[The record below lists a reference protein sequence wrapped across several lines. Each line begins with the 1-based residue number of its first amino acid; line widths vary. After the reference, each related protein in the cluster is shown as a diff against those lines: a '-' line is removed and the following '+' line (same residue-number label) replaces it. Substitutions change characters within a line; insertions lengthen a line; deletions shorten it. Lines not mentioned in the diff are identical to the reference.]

1 VKTIIIIFAT
11 LSFSLLN
18 SALNAQ
24 ITFQRIFGGANEDY
38 AYSIHQTVDDGYI
51 IAGYTTSFG
60 AGSRDV
66 YLIRTDVKGNAL
78 WAKTFGESDTDY
90 AYTVQQT
97 TDGGF
102 IVGAHS
108 GSFGAG
114 SHDVYLIKC
123 DVNGE
128 IVWTKVYGGSSADG
142 AYSIQQT
149 KDGGYIVAAH
159 VNSFGAGL
167 HDVYLIKTDAK
178 GDTVWTRIYGGTN
191 EDRLRAVQQTT
202 DGGYILVSETLSF
215 GAGSADVYLI
225 KTDNS
230 GNLMWTKTYGG
241 SSSDY
246 GYSVRQTLDG
256 GYIIAGYTSS
266 FGAGTSDVYLIRT
279 DNNGDISWAKTY
291 GGTSS
296 DFGYSVRQT
305 TDGGYI
311 VAGYTESFGIAG
323 DVYLIHTD
331 ADGSLVWSKS
341 FGGTGNDRGWSAQQT
356 TDGGY
361 VIAGFSESFGAGN
374 KDVYLIKTDE
384 FGSSG
389 CQESTAATIVG
400 NTETIVNST
409 QTSIGS
415 GGFVNTTT
423 TITGDVDTVDSFLC
437 GNFPTDI
444 EQLPDSPDANA
455 EDFTLF
461 QNYPNPFNPST
472 TITFA
477 VPEASE
483 VTLAIYNLRGQLIQT
498 LVAGAVTAGRHNVVW
513 DGTNFR
519 GAKVASGIYLYKLQA
534 KDFVTARKLVFTK

>member
-1 VKTIIIIFAT
+1 M
-11 LSFSLLN
+11 
-18 SALNAQ
+18 
-24 ITFQRIFGGANEDY
+24 
-38 AYSIHQTVDDGYI
+38 
-51 IAGYTTSFG
+51 
-60 AGSRDV
+60 
-66 YLIRTDVKGNAL
+66 
-78 WAKTFGESDTDY
+78 
-90 AYTVQQT
+90 
-97 TDGGF
+97 
-102 IVGAHS
+102 
-108 GSFGAG
+108 
-114 SHDVYLIKC
+114 
-123 DVNGE
+123 
-128 IVWTKVYGGSSADG
+128 WTKVYGGSSADG

-191 EDRLRAVQQTT
+191 EERLRAVQQTT
-202 DGGYILVSETLSF
+202 EGGYILVSETLSF

-225 KTDNS
+225 KTDSS

-296 DFGYSVRQT
+296 DFGYSVLQT
-305 TDGGYI
+305 TDGGYV

-323 DVYLIHTD
+323 DIYLIHTD

-341 FGGTGNDRGWSAQQT
+341 FGGTGNDRGWSVQQT

-389 CQESTAATIVG
+389 CQESTAATIEG

-423 TITGDVDTVDSFLC
+423 TITDDVATVDSLLC

-444 EQLPDSPDANA
+444 GQLPDSPAANA
-455 EDFTLF
+455 EEFTLF

-472 TITFA
+472 RISYSLPNSGFVSLTVHDILGK
-477 VPEASE
+477 EIE
-483 VTLAIYNLRGQLIQT
+483 T
-498 LVAGAVTAGRHNVVW
+498 LVNEFQEAGIYAAHF
-513 DGTNFR
+513 D
-519 GAKVASGIYLYKLQA
+519 ASKLASGIYFYKLQTGRSSS
-534 KDFVTARKLVFTK
+534 KDSPSNSGQAGQGFVKTKKMLFLR